1 MSDVNLNR
9 AGIGGIKAVSVEVT
23 WAPSTKE
30 KPSRVAPLLLA
41 SHFFIYL
48 FIYFFFYFFWL
59 CWVFGSCEGFL

>member
-41 SHFFIYL
+41 SHF
-48 FIYFFFYFFWL
+48 
-59 CWVFGSCEGFL
+59 